1 MSTIDPQNRFYRTQV
16 DPVRRVED
24 TVMKGRCLRAV
35 LLFAS
40 VVLGATGCILAADTV
55 TDCDMSDLP
64 ITCQRDERFEL
75 AGTQIVVDELETITE
90 AGDDGQ
96 DQARIEGQITLDGV
110 PTAQL
115 RAQLH
120 IVEPLTDEDLVID
133 PDKAM
138 TVGRQTIAWDFSN
151 HGYAPRMQFNQMP
164 PNIFI
169 VFTDGDTEV
178 TVNVMTVE
186 YS

>member
-1 MSTIDPQNRFYRTQV
+1 
-16 DPVRRVED
+16 
-24 TVMKGRCLRAV
+24 MKGRVLSAV
-35 LLFAS
+35 LLLAS
-40 VVLGATGCILAADTV
+40 AVLGATGCSAFSDTV
-55 TDCDMSDLP
+55 TDCDMSIMP
-64 ITCQRDERFEL
+64 ITCQRDERFDM

-96 DQARIEGQITLDGV
+96 DQARIEGQITLDGA
-110 PTAQL
+110 PTGQL

-120 IVEPLTDEDLVID
+120 VVEPLTDEDLVID

-138 TVGRQTIAWDFSN
+138 TVGQQTIAWDFSN

-164 PNIFI
+164 PNIFL
-169 VFTDGDTEV
+169 VFTDGDTKV